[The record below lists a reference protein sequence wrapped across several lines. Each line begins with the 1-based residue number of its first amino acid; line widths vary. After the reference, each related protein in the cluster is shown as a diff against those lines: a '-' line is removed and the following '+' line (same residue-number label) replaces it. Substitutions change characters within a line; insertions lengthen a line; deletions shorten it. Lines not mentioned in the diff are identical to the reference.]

1 MTLDEA
7 RALRAA
13 LDAGIAKA
21 EAAGSTEVDLQG
33 SLDASLGAAI
43 GDLQSAIDAAN
54 TKPGG

>member
-1 MTLDEA
+1 MTLDQA
-7 RALRAA
+7 RALRDA